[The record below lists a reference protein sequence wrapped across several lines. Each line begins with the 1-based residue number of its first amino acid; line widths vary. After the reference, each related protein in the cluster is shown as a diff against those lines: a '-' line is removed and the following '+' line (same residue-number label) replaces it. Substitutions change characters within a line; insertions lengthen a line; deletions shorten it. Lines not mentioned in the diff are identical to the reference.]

1 MNFIKKTKSF
11 IERTIQYDSIF
22 LKFQKQAKIFV
33 FSGCINTW
41 SSYKSG
47 GAYTDKPVFNETDS
61 LNPCTAAIDLSILHT
76 P

>member
-33 FSGCINTW
+33 P
-41 SSYKSG
+41 K
-47 GAYTDKPVFNETDS
+47 TDKVSKNMKGK
-61 LNPCTAAIDLSILHT
+61 LV
-76 P
+76 